1 MISVS
6 DNQLRIVAE
15 AADLLPAEARGTF
28 LRRVV
33 AEVREGRSFKDS
45 DIERA
50 VRVAL
55 LDQSMKRTSVS
66 STDQGGGKRRS
77 DTPSVF
83 SGGFSVVR
91 RVPPTDC
98 RFSSP
103 KSRSRK
109 LLIRMNHL

>member
-15 AADLLPAEARGTF
+15 AADRLPAEVRGTF

-33 AEVREGRSFKDS
+33 AEVREGQSFKDS

-55 LDQSMKRTSVS
+55 LDQSMKQASLS

-77 DTPSVF
+77 DTPSVSQEPLASHSF
-83 SGGFSVVR
+83 AALVLR
-91 RVPPTDC
+91 AADLPE
-98 RFSSP
+98 
-103 KSRSRK
+103 
-109 LLIRMNHL
+109 